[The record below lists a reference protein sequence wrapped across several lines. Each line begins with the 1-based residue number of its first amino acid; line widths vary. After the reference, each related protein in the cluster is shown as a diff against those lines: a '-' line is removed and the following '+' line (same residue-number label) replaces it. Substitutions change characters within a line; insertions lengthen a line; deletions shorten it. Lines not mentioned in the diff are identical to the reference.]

1 VSGTVLVVGSVNVD
15 LVVSVDR
22 LPGEGETVTGG
33 RFARHGGGK
42 GANQAVAAARAGAR
56 VVFLGAVGDDDHG
69 AEAVADLRGAG
80 VDVAPLVVLHGEAT
94 GVAAIVVAAD
104 GANQIAVASGAN
116 ALLDEALVRERL
128 GAHEEAFDV
137 LLVNHETSD
146 DANLA
151 AIAAARRVGAR
162 IVVNPAPARPLSAG
176 VLAAAPVLTPNAD
189 EARALT
195 GEADMQGAVRALHA
209 ATGAPVAV
217 TLGAD
222 GVLSAEDGRV
232 LAVPAPQV
240 AAVDTTGAGDAF
252 SGTLAAQL
260 ASGASFAE
268 AVAAAIASASR
279 AVTVRGARG

>member
-15 LVVSVDR
+15 LVVTVGR

-80 VDVAPLVVLHGEAT
+80 VDVRPLVVLQGEVT
-94 GVAAIVVAAD
+94 GVAAIVVAAG

-116 ALLDEALVRERL
+116 ARLDEALVCERL
-128 GAHEEAFDV
+128 SAHGEGFDV
-137 LLVNHETSD
+137 LLINHETSD

-151 AIAAARRVGAR
+151 AIDAARRTGAR
-162 IVVNPAPARPLSAG
+162 IVVNPAPARPLRAA

-195 GEADMQGAVRALHA
+195 GEADVQAAARALHA

-222 GVLSAEDGRV
+222 GAFTVDDGRAR
-232 LAVPAPQV
+232 AVPAPRV

-252 SGTLAAQL
+252 SGTLAARL
-260 ASGASFAE
+260 ASGAPFAA
-268 AVAAAIASASR
+268 AVEAAIATASR
-279 AVTVRGARG
+279 AVTVAGARG

>member
-15 LVVSVDR
+15 LVVTVGR

-69 AEAVADLRGAG
+69 AEAALDLRAAG
-80 VDVAPLVVLHGEAT
+80 VDVAPLVVLQGEVT

-116 ALLDEALVRERL
+116 ARLDGTLVRERL
-128 GAHEEAFDV
+128 GADGPRFDV
-137 LLVNHETSD
+137 LLVNHETTD

-151 AIAAARRVGAR
+151 AIDAARRAGAR
-162 IVVNPAPARPLSAG
+162 IVVNPAPARPLGAA

-195 GEADMQGAVRALHA
+195 GEADVEAAAAALHA

-217 TLGAD
+217 TLGAH
-222 GVLSAEDGRV
+222 GALTVEDGR
-232 LAVPAPQV
+232 ARTVPAPRV

-252 SGTLAAQL
+252 TAGWLVARFNGADPATALEQATTLAA
-260 ASGASFAE
+260 
-268 AVAAAIASASR
+268 R
-279 AVTVRGARG
+279 AVSQAGARP